1 MKELRRTGVMA
12 VTLLVTSLLTAMLL
26 NPPNA
31 SAQAPVVVYMV
42 GKVLKPAEK
51 GEVNTYS
58 LDLKQKK
65 LRFRVDQ
72 GVTPDYA
79 MEDTTIYDI
88 LGALKTPSLN
98 VLGKKQAIQ
107 PLLQSGV
114 EGKYFYIEGDLYV
127 ESNLLVVTGVK
138 EVGKK
143 MDEGPDV
150 KGGENMQ
157 GHGM

>member
-1 MKELRRTGVMA
+1 MKQLRKTGTVV
-12 VTLLVTSLLTAMLL
+12 VTLFAMSLVAGMLL

-58 LDLKQKK
+58 FDLKQKT

-72 GVTPDYA
+72 GVTPDFA

-88 LGALKTPSLN
+88 LGALVKPSLK
-98 VLGKKQAIQ
+98 VIGKKQVIQ

-127 ESNLLVVTGVK
+127 ESQLLVVTKVQ
-138 EVGKK
+138 EVGKRR
-143 MDEGPDV
+143 DEGVNV